1 VLRGVSEFE
10 SLETHLDLVVLN
22 TVDDGASHAVSRA
35 RERSRSGFRR
45 ECSRAT
51 PFEPGSRDSE
61 WCDFAKFSTI
71 YFLPN
76 EAPAPRSSRAA
87 MSDVDASL
95 HDAER
100 ESPARCNHHAISVS
114 FASTV
119 VVADVM
125 K

>member
-1 VLRGVSEFE
+1 MNDFAPHEILVDV
-10 SLETHLDLVVLN
+10 VVLN

-35 RERSRSGFRR
+35 RERSRSGFHRK
-45 ECSRAT
+45 CSRAT

-95 HDAER
+95 HDVR
-100 ESPARCNHHAISVS
+100 EEV
-114 FASTV
+114 
-119 VVADVM
+119 DG
-125 K
+125 